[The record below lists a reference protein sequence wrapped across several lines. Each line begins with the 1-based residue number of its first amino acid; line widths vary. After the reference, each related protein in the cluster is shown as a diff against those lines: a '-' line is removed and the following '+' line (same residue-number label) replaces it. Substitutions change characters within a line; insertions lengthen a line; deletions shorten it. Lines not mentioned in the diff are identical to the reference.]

1 MKKIVGIIA
10 ALSLVAGVAFADEP
24 NVTPT
29 VSAFSGKASI
39 EYDIDL
45 DNEAFGIVNA
55 ESAEFKIVFVPE
67 TKKKTEGD
75 GLWGELEIKVGKVE
89 VAGGG
94 KFGTLTLEKGDDGE
108 YTGKLTTDS
117 VFIVPGVSV
126 ETAKIHF
133 TDDDFYAVMN
143 IKAPSLEVGGGDIM
157 TATWTKKAFPK
168 AGVTLTDKAGFTL
181 NFGLK
186 DVVDFNVQFADNGVK
201 KADAKKFAF
210 VFDASLKAV
219 ENLGLYAGVG
229 YGTEVKKLVAAVK
242 ADYKLGL
249 TDTLY
254 LKPAVGFAL
263 DEKEGKTLNAGVLF
277 GWGKEEQEAKFAK
290 FKAVDGEWDNVCD
303 KVSDGVSIYAGVPI
317 ADKAAVEFLASVY
330 DSTLLSGLKMGAQF
344 YTKNISDM
352 KAAGWVADAAV
363 AYASGDLLGDWKLS
377 ANFGLEILSKAEVK
391 AGFLWGCGIDNSAII
406 DNTKLY
412 VNYSGQAAKD
422 IGNLAGDKVGKDVKG
437 TIKIG
442 AEISF

>member
-24 NVTPT
+24 SVTPE
-29 VSAFSGKASI
+29 VSKFSGKASI

-55 ESAEFKIVFVPE
+55 ESADFEIKFVA
-67 TKKKTEGD
+67 KGDKSTEGD
-75 GLWGELEIKVGKVE
+75 GLWGELKIKIGDDVK
-89 VAGGG
+89 VAGGNEA
-94 KFGTLTLEKGDDGE
+94 FA
-108 YTGKLTTDS
+108 
-117 VFIVPGVSV
+117 VPKAAVDKAV
-126 ETAKIHF
+126 IHF
-133 TDDDFYAVMN
+133 VEGDFYANMN
-143 IKAPSLEVGGGDIM
+143 IRAPGLEVGGGDIM

-168 AGVTLTDKAGFTL
+168 AAVTLTDKAGFTL
-181 NFGLK
+181 NFGLT
-186 DVVDFNVQFADNGVK
+186 DLVDFNVQFADNGVK

-219 ENLGLYAGVG
+219 ENLGFYAGVG
-229 YGTEVKKLVAAVK
+229 YGTEKEKVAAAVK

-254 LKPAVGFAL
+254 LKPAVGFAF
-263 DEKEGKTLNAGVLF
+263 DGEKDTKTVNAGVLF

-290 FKAVDGEWDNVCD
+290 FKGADKKEWDNVCD

-317 ADKAAVEFLASVY
+317 ADKAAIEFLASVY
-330 DSTLLSGLKMGAQF
+330 DSTLVEGLKMGAQF

-352 KAAGWVADAAV
+352 DKAGWVADAAV
-363 AYASGDLLGDWKLS
+363 AYGSGDLLGDWKLS
-377 ANFGLEILSKAEVK
+377 ANFGLEILKKAEVK
-391 AGFLWGCGIDNSAII
+391 TGFLWGFGIDNSAII

-412 VNYSGQAAKD
+412 INYSGQSAKD
-422 IGNLAGDKVGKDVKG
+422 IGNLAGDITGIDVKG

-442 AEISF
+442 AEISL